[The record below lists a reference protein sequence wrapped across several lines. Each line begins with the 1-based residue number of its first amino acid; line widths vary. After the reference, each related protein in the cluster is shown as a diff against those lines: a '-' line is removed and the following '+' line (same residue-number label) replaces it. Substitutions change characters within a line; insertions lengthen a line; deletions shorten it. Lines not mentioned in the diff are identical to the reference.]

1 MLYPK
6 TSRTRRIVDMNGL
19 WKFCFDPESEGL
31 NKNWNNGLDPNR
43 TVEMPVPASFND
55 FFTDKESREY
65 TGDFWYE
72 TSVFVPGE
80 WEGKNISLR
89 FDCATHRAVVYVNG
103 EKIVTHE
110 GGFLPFT
117 ARINDVVN
125 WNGYNRVVVC
135 LNNELSY
142 ATLPAGSTKVFS
154 DGTKMSKPFF
164 DFYNYSGL
172 QRPVRLV
179 VTPKDEIV
187 DFSVNHIL
195 EGTDSIT
202 EYVVTTDSGKP
213 ASLGSDKLTSN
224 GSGKLAS
231 NGSDKLAPNGSG
243 KLAPNGSGKLA
254 SNGSDK
260 KVLIRVYDERRNLV
274 AEASGAE
281 GQIRIRDV
289 RLWEVRNAYLYT
301 FQILLMDQETILD
314 EYEEEVG
321 IRTIEVK
328 DTDILINKKPVYLK
342 GFGKHEDSEIN
353 GRGFNLAVVKRD
365 FELMKWIGAN
375 SFRTSHY
382 PYAEEIIQMADREG
396 FLVIDEVAA
405 VGFFES
411 LMNFMEASTGK
422 QTEFFS
428 RNIVQTETKANHKA
442 ALKELIARDKNHA
455 CVIAWSLMNEPETT
469 SSSAVPYFKEIFEL
483 ARELDPQKRPRTF
496 AMVMNSTP
504 DACKCYSFSD
514 ILSLNRYYG
523 WYNRGG
529 YEMKE
534 AKELFIREMDQWK
547 ELHLNKPFI
556 FTEFGADTMV
566 GVHKLPSVMWSEE
579 YQEEYL
585 RMQFDVFDSYDFVK
599 GEQVWNFADFQ
610 TTEGI
615 MRVNGNKKG
624 IFTRNRQPKAV
635 AYVFK
640 SRWESLPQNYKSNS

>member
-1 MLYPK
+1 MQSMLYPK

-19 WKFCFDPESEGL
+19 WKFCFDPQSEGL
-31 NKNWNNGLDPNR
+31 KHNWQNGLDPRR
-43 TVEMPVPASFND
+43 TIEMPVPASFND

-117 ARINDVVN
+117 ARINRVIN

-164 DFYNYSGL
+164 DFFNYAGL

-187 DFSVNHIL
+187 DFSVNHVL
-195 EGTDSIT
+195 NGSDSIT
-202 EYVVTTDSGKP
+202 EYVVTTASGDVVSDDSDHLVSP
-213 ASLGSDKLTSN
+213 VSN
-224 GSGKLAS
+224 I
-231 NGSDKLAPNGSG
+231 
-243 KLAPNGSGKLA
+243 
-254 SNGSDK
+254 
-260 KVLIRVYDERRNLV
+260 KVLIRVYDENRNLV
-274 AEASGAE
+274 AEASGE
-281 GQIRIRDV
+281 KGKIRIPNV

-301 FQILLMDQETILD
+301 FLILLMDQETIVD
-314 EYEEEVG
+314 EYEEEIG
-321 IRTIEVK
+321 IRTVEVR
-328 DTDILINKKPVYLK
+328 DTDILINNKPVYLK

-428 RNIVQTETKANHKA
+428 RDIVQTETKANHKA
-442 ALKELIARDKNHA
+442 ALCELIARDKNHA

-469 SSSAVPYFKEIFEL
+469 SDSAVPYFKEIFEL

-534 AKELFIREMDQWK
+534 AKELFIREMNQWK
-547 ELHLNKPFI
+547 ELHLNKPFL

-585 RMQFDVFDSYDFVK
+585 RMQFEVFDSYDFVK

-640 SRWESLPQNYKSNS
+640 NRWENLPQNYKSIS